1 MFCRYNFDPV
11 MRSRLW
17 WYNFDPVMRS
27 RLGWCI
33 EWLQANFL
41 VLDDIMD
48 ESHTNRENFM
58 TGYQLVFYRE
68 NLTLGC
74 SHSRFGSLSAIREM
88 EGAYRECAVKETS
101 TLWTYIIKVYYLR
114 TGLDRSI
121 WTCTN
126 P

>member
-1 MFCRYNFDPV
+1 MRMEDLISDRLKLLNILLVIISNVNVITRYNFDPV
-11 MRSRLW
+11 MRCRLW

-41 VLDDIMD
+41 VLDDIMN
-48 ESHTNRENFM
+48 ESHTHTENFM

-74 SHSRFGSLSAIREM
+74 SHSRYFLCM
-88 EGAYRECAVKETS
+88 FV
-101 TLWTYIIKVYYLR
+101 TL
-114 TGLDRSI
+114 
-121 WTCTN
+121 
-126 P
+126 

>member
-1 MFCRYNFDPV
+1 
-11 MRSRLW
+11 MRNRLW

-48 ESHTNRENFM
+48 ESRTHREKFM

-74 SHSRFGSLSAIREM
+74 SHSRCEYINHFFLQTVNVNCQPSFVIYISFG
-88 EGAYRECAVKETS
+88 G
-101 TLWTYIIKVYYLR
+101 YI
-114 TGLDRSI
+114 GLFQ
-121 WTCTN
+121 N
-126 P
+126 LLLMF

>member
-1 MFCRYNFDPV
+1 
-11 MRSRLW
+11 
-17 WYNFDPVMRS
+17 MRS